1 MTKDDIINKLQA
13 QGLRWIESERD
24 ARSEPALD
32 AVQRRVTT
40 LTLNM
45 KAKMYRQL
53 GAPPLSAQG
62 AKNEP

>member
-32 AVQRRVTT
+32 AVQRV
-40 LTLNM
+40 
-45 KAKMYRQL
+45 KHDH
-53 GAPPLSAQG
+53 P
-62 AKNEP
+62 EPVLDMVKDSMMILDTVRH